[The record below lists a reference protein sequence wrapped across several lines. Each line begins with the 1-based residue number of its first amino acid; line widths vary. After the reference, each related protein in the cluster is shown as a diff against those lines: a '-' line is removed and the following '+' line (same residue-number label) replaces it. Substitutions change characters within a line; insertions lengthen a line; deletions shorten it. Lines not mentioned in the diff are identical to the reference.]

1 MSGFPST
8 VLPRAAALALLA
20 VAAFL
25 LTSACGGPA
34 SDEAR
39 AVATTPSVVTTPTV
53 ATPAANPQRP
63 NIVYVLTDD
72 LTADLLPYMPT
83 VRALQRRGVSFS
95 NFIVSDSLCC
105 PARATLLSGRYP
117 HSTKVRTNVRPTGGW
132 HVFHDRGLERST
144 YATDLH
150 NRGYR
155 TAMLGKYLN
164 EYQPSSGYVPPG
176 WDLWAVS
183 GKGYH
188 NFNYNLNVNGRLLQ
202 YGRRSRDYLTDVM
215 ARRSV
220 QFIRRS
226 VKDRMPFFVELST
239 FAPHGPAV
247 PAPRDRR
254 KFPGLRAPRTG
265 AWDKTI
271 ENGPSWLKGR
281 RALDARQ
288 VAALDLRF
296 RRRARSVV
304 AVDRMLRRV
313 MRTVRRTGQAHR
325 TYVIFNSDNGFH
337 LGQHRLMPGKMT
349 AFDYDVRV
357 PLIVRGPGV
366 PARTTVDALTQ
377 NVDIRPT
384 LAALAGTRP
393 GSRVQ
398 GRSLVPFLRGER
410 PDRWRK
416 TALVEHR
423 GPDLDPSDPDYQAAP
438 GGNPVTYEAIR
449 FDGGLYV
456 ESATGER
463 EYYDLE
469 RDPDGLV
476 NAYGTL
482 SAEQR
487 RELAARVRRL
497 ARCTTAKTCF
507 DDAPRRERR

>member
-1 MSGFPST
+1 MPGFPSA
-8 VLPRAAALALLA
+8 VLPRVAVLALLA

-25 LTSACGGPA
+25 LTPACGPA

-39 AVATTPSVVTTPTV
+39 AVATTPAV
-53 ATPAANPQRP
+53 APPAAPAAIPQRP

-83 VRALQRRGVSFS
+83 VRALQRRGVTFS

-188 NFNYNLNVNGRLLQ
+188 NFDYNLNVNGRLLQ

-226 VKDRMPFFVELST
+226 VRDRRPFFVELST

-313 MRTVRRTGQAHR
+313 MRTVRRTGQANR

-398 GRSLVPFLRGER
+398 GRSLVPFLRGQR
-410 PDRWRK
+410 PDRWRQ
-416 TALVEHR
+416 TALIEHR

-456 ESATGER
+456 ESANGER

-497 ARCTTAKTCF
+497 ARCTAVKACF